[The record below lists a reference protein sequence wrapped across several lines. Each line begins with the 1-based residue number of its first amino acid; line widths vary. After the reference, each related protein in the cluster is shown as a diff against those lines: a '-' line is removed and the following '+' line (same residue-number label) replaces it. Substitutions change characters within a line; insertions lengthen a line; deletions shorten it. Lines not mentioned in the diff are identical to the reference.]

1 MLYATCARIDLEA
14 LAHNVA
20 QTRRII
26 GPDRALLAAVK
37 ANAYGHGAVP
47 ISRFLE
53 EQGLVDWLG
62 VATVPEAMALRDAGV
77 RLPILKL
84 SPCFPE
90 ELDAAVAIDLALT
103 VTDTITIE
111 AAEAAAA
118 RAGVTVHVHLSI
130 DTGMRRLGCEPEQAA
145 RLARSIAACHHL
157 DHQGIFTHLPVS
169 DTAEGDG
176 FTRAQLA
183 RFAAAV
189 AQVQD
194 ARSSLSLPPVP
205 LVHASNSGAVLRHPL
220 DGLTM
225 VRPGSMLYGNPPDA
239 DTSVPVEL
247 APVMSLVSEV
257 VALRIV
263 PAGQTVSYGRTW
275 TAPAD
280 TWIATVPVG
289 YADGFSRLNS
299 NTGCMLV
306 GGRRRPV
313 AGRVCMDLTMLDLG
327 PVTDADV
334 PPARV
339 GDEVVWLGAQGDAR
353 ISAVELA
360 RVAQTIHYEVTST
373 INPRVQRIYLP

>member
-1 MLYATCARIDLEA
+1 MLYATCARIDLAA

-20 QTRRII
+20 QARHII

-47 ISRFLE
+47 ICRFLQE
-53 EQGLVDWLG
+53 KELVDWLG
-62 VATVPEAMALRDAGV
+62 VATVPEALELRDAGV

-90 ELDAAVAIDLALT
+90 EVDAAVAHDVTLT
-103 VTDTITIE
+103 VTDPVTIE

-118 RAGVTVHVHLSI
+118 RAGITAHVHLSL
-130 DTGMRRLGCEPEQAA
+130 DTGMRRLGCEPGQVAQ
-145 RLARSIAACHHL
+145 LTQSIAACRHL

-169 DTAEGDG
+169 DTAEGDE
-176 FTRAQLA
+176 FTRAQLS
-183 RFAAAV
+183 RFREAV
-189 AQVQD
+189 AQAQA
-194 ARSSLSLPPVP
+194 ARASLSLPPVP

-220 DGLTM
+220 DGMTM

-239 DTSVPVEL
+239 DTPVPVEL
-247 APVMSLVSEV
+247 KPVMSLVSEV

-275 TAPAD
+275 TAPTD

-299 NTGCMLV
+299 NHGCMLV

-327 PVTDADV
+327 PVTDPNV
-334 PPARV
+334 PPAQV
-339 GDEVVWLGAQGDAR
+339 GDEVVWLGPQGDER
-353 ISAVELA
+353 LSAVDLA
-360 RVAQTIHYEVTST
+360 RTAHTIHYEVTSL

>member
-1 MLYATCARIDLEA
+1 MLYATCARIDLDA

-20 QTRRII
+20 QARRII

-37 ANAYGHGAVP
+37 ANAYGHGAVE
-47 ISRFLE
+47 ISRFLQE
-53 EQGLVDWLG
+53 KEMVDWLG
-62 VATVPEAMALRDAGV
+62 VATVPEALALRDGGV
-77 RLPILKL
+77 QLPILKL

-90 ELDAAVAIDLALT
+90 ELETAMANAVTLT
-103 VTDTITIE
+103 VTDATTIK

-118 RAGVTVHVHLSI
+118 RLGITAHVHLSI
-130 DTGMRRLGCEPEQAA
+130 DTGMRRLGCEPDQAGP
-145 RLARSIAACHHL
+145 LAERIAACQHL

-169 DTAEGDG
+169 DAAEGDE
-176 FTRAQLA
+176 FTRAQLS
-183 RFAAAV
+183 RFRDAV
-189 AQVQD
+189 AQVQA
-194 ARSSLSLPPVP
+194 ARASLGLRPVP

-220 DGLTM
+220 DGMTM

-239 DTSVPVEL
+239 DTPVPVEL
-247 APVMSLVSEV
+247 KPVMSLVSEV

-275 TAPAD
+275 TAPVD

-299 NTGCMLV
+299 NHGCMLV

-327 PVTDADV
+327 PVTDPNV
-334 PPARV
+334 PPAQV
-339 GDEVVWLGAQGDAR
+339 GDEVVWLGTQGDER
-353 ISAVELA
+353 LTAVDLA
-360 RVAQTIHYEVTST
+360 RTAHTIHYEVTSL
-373 INPRVQRIYLP
+373 INPRVQRIYLS